1 MVFALRKIVGKRREL
16 RDKKEM
22 LSKLIKSLKTDMFIQ
37 KRKELRET
45 KKKVK
50 HEIKTLDRLG
60 READIFLR
68 ALGC

>member
-1 MVFALRKIVGKRREL
+1 MI
-16 RDKKEM
+16 
-22 LSKLIKSLKTDMFIQ
+22 SKLIKSLKTDMFIQ

-50 HEIKTLDRLG
+50 HEIKTLDRL
-60 READIFLR
+60 EKQADIFLR